1 MPKIDLITGFL
12 GSGKTTF
19 IRHYAKYLLS
29 RGERVC
35 ILENDYG
42 SINVD
47 ALLLND
53 LLGDNCDLE
62 MVTAPVGDYDCHRR
76 RYKTKLITLGM
87 LGYTRVIVEPSGI
100 YDVDE
105 FFDVLHDDPI
115 DRLYEPGS
123 VLAIVDARLPEKLS
137 DESEY
142 MLVSQ
147 TADAGRVI
155 LSRTEDASPE
165 EIRGAVAHLNR
176 AMERFKCRRRF
187 SLPENEVPA
196 GNGAAE
202 EHPHSGASDASARSA
217 KMQHPDL
224 HSVVGNEA
232 PASKPLGQQRPDP
245 HNAVVL
251 KDWKD
256 FTDDDLRSLADAG
269 ILLSSHVK
277 MPLEDGNG
285 FDSLFSY
292 NVHMTAA
299 QLRETV
305 KKMFNDR
312 KCGHIMRI
320 KGFIPASQAGLKDG
334 FSVETSETAAA
345 EKSESRPAWYEVNAT
360 RDGLELKP
368 SEAGQEVLIVI
379 GEHLD
384 DKTVHEYLPSSVA
397 PAHG

>member
-29 RGERVC
+29 QGERVC

-53 LLGDNCDLE
+53 LLGDSCDLE
-62 MVTAPVGDYDCHRR
+62 MVTAPAGDYDCHRR

-87 LGYTRVIVEPSGI
+87 LGYTHVIVEPSGI

-123 VLAIVDARLPEKLS
+123 VLAIVDAHLPEKLS

-147 TADAGRVI
+147 TADAGRII

-176 AMERFKCRRRF
+176 AMERFQCRRRF
-187 SLPENEVPA
+187 SLPENETPA
-196 GNGAAE
+196 ESAAS
-202 EHPHSGASDASARSA
+202 PSSPSAA
-217 KMQHPDL
+217 
-224 HSVVGNEA
+224 
-232 PASKPLGQQRPDP
+232 GQRRPDP
-245 HNAVVL
+245 QNVVVL

-256 FTDDDLRSLADAG
+256 FTDKDMQALADAG
-269 ILLSSHVK
+269 IRLSSHVK
-277 MPLEDGNG
+277 MPLENGNG

-305 KKMFNDR
+305 KKMFNDG

-334 FSVETSETAAA
+334 FSVETAETASEEQSGA
-345 EKSESRPAWYEVNAT
+345 EPAWYEVNAT
-360 RDGLELKP
+360 RNGLELKP

>member
-19 IRHYAKYLLS
+19 IRRYAKYLLS

-147 TADAGRVI
+147 TADAGRII

-187 SLPENEVPA
+187 TLPENEAPA
-196 GNGAAE
+196 DGNGT
-202 EHPHSGASDASARSA
+202 DASARSA
-217 KMQHPDL
+217 KVQW
-224 HSVVGNEA
+224 
-232 PASKPLGQQRPDP
+232 PDP
-245 HNAVVL
+245 HSVVVL
-251 KDWKD
+251 KDWKN
-256 FTDDDLRSLADAG
+256 FTDEDLGALADAG

-277 MPLEDGNG
+277 MPLEDGND

-305 KKMFNDR
+305 KKMFDDK

-320 KGFIPASQAGLKDG
+320 KGFIQASQAGLKEG
-334 FSVETSETAAA
+334 FSVETSETASA
-345 EKSESRPAWYEVNAT
+345 EKSGAEPAWYEVNAT

>member
-19 IRHYAKYLLS
+19 IRRYAKYLLS

-53 LLGDNCDLE
+53 LLGDSCDLE
-62 MVTAPVGDYDCHRR
+62 MVTAPAGDYDCHRR

-147 TADAGRVI
+147 TADAGRII

-187 SLPENEVPA
+187 TLPENEAPA
-196 GNGAAE
+196 DGNGT
-202 EHPHSGASDASARSA
+202 DASARSA
-217 KMQHPDL
+217 K
-224 HSVVGNEA
+224 V
-232 PASKPLGQQRPDP
+232 QRPDP
-245 HNAVVL
+245 HSVVVL
-251 KDWKD
+251 KDWKN
-256 FTDDDLRSLADAG
+256 FTDEDLGALADAG

-305 KKMFNDR
+305 KKMFDDK

-320 KGFIPASQAGLKDG
+320 KGFIPASQAGLKEG
-334 FSVETSETAAA
+334 FSVETSETASA
-345 EKSESRPAWYEVNAT
+345 EKSGAEPAWYEVNAT